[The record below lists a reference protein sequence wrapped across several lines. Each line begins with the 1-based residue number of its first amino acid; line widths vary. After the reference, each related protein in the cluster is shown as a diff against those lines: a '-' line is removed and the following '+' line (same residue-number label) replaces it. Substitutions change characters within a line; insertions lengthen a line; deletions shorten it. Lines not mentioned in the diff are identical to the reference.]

1 LAQKLLLNRN
11 QDETAPADRPPPMRR
26 LPSVATIR
34 FDPKQCLPESVLE
47 DTSIQDEELAG
58 LAWALAHPIRVRI
71 VRILVRRQSCV
82 CGDIVAELPLAQ
94 STVSQHLRI
103 LKGIGIIQGK
113 IDGPKVH
120 YSVAPEVLNRL
131 KTLIAGISLPHES
144 GFQATA
150 GRGRET

>member
-1 LAQKLLLNRN
+1 
-11 QDETAPADRPPPMRR
+11 M
-26 LPSVATIR
+26 R

-71 VRILVRRQSCV
+71 VRILLQRQSCI
-82 CGDIVAELPLAQ
+82 CGDIVGELPLAQ

-131 KTLIAGISLPHES
+131 KSLIAGISLPMNQDLKLPQ
-144 GFQATA
+144 QAVVATCD
-150 GRGRET
+150 